1 MAGQL
6 AGFLLGGADRK
17 VARALL
23 DGLKVGLG
31 NLKVAPRC
39 CGRLDQIRDRVEREE
54 GNDGACSALVRTCR
68 NSYSIVEHEDHYVGS
83 RAGHEL
89 IVDFARYAHDA
100 PSNGQGAQLPA
111 CGNAPP
117 TTTNALSRKLP
128 DSIGAGCGR
137 SAAAPG

>member
-1 MAGQL
+1 M
-6 AGFLLGGADRK
+6 GGADRK

-23 DGLKVGLG
+23 DELKVGLG
-31 NLKVAPRC
+31 NLKVTPRC

-89 IVDFARYAHDA
+89 IVNFARYAHDA
-100 PSNGQGAQLPA
+100 PPNGPGAQLPA
-111 CGNAPP
+111 CENAS
-117 TTTNALSRKLP
+117 ALSRKLP
-128 DSIGAGCGR
+128 DSLVAGPLHALLGGGAL
-137 SAAAPG
+137 SDLL